1 MELSQHEDKDLF
13 AALHHEY
20 DKLPD
25 LLHDPEERVKV
36 WRRIR
41 TMTDEIEKR
50 YPVPDY
56 SGDG

>member
-1 MELSQHEDKDLF
+1 MELTQHEDKDLF

-41 TMTDEIEKR
+41 TMTAEIEKR

-56 SGDG
+56 GEDG

>member
-1 MELSQHEDKDLF
+1 MELNHHEDKDLF

-25 LLHDPEERVKV
+25 LLHNPEERVRV
-36 WRRIR
+36 WQRIR

-50 YPVPDY
+50 YPVPDHR
-56 SGDG
+56 GDG